1 MIIWEGKPER
11 RPFLLKGVLCF
22 FNSILF
28 LAFSWGLF
36 IAISK
41 VCKSDLNWAM
51 MYLIAFLIIGDG
63 LFREG
68 RKILGYSK
76 TFYYVTNRM
85 IYIQSGVFMRKMTA
99 FERSKIVFIDIVGS
113 NIDKKFNVRTISI
126 HFGEIKLTD
135 GKEEKIFQKL
145 EFIKNPEAIVKL
157 LP

>member
-1 MIIWEGKPER
+1 
-11 RPFLLKGVLCF
+11 
-22 FNSILF
+22 
-28 LAFSWGLF
+28 
-36 IAISK
+36 
-41 VCKSDLNWAM
+41 M